1 MYKEDIKMGIIV
13 FGLFFLFYS
22 VILGV
27 QTKIEQNTF
36 NKFSKTKATFIE
48 ALFTNLRVMPD

>member
-1 MYKEDIKMGIIV
+1 MYKDDIKMGIIV

-22 VILGV
+22 VIIGA
-27 QTKIEQNTF
+27 QTKIEQSTF
-36 NKFSKTKATFIE
+36 NKLSKTKVTFVE